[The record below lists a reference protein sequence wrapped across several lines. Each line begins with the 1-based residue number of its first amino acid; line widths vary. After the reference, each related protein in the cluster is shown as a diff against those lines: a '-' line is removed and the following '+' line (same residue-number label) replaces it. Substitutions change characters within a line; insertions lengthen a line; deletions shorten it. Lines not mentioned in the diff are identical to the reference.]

1 MAGLSFA
8 LLASLEGTSAAA
20 RDALWITDVEKA
32 GMAARTDQKNIFL
45 FFTGSD
51 WCAPCILL
59 EKEVLHTREFE
70 EFADERLV
78 LVVLD
83 FPLDEELMSPE
94 QAAHNEQ
101 WRKHFGVGGY
111 PTILLTDAS
120 LSPYALTGYR
130 SGGPGPYVEHLEA
143 LGTVPETL
151 KEIMRKADAAKS
163 LKRAVWLDTALNLEG
178 AIVDRKALEDEIVA
192 LLQSRDH
199 GQEELRSKYI
209 LESQEEEFHKELV
222 ALYEREM
229 SPADKI
235 NALGELIGKYDDIR
249 TGNAINEAANAVAR
263 LAIAEGEAEKDQAI
277 AILDRLID
285 ADGFTSHLEQNFI
298 VAKAAILAAKGDLEG
313 ATAHIDIVARMAPE
327 KESYREALMEHINR
341 TAEHFANKQLSP
353 RSKTR

>member
-1 MAGLSFA
+1 MNTSRRCRAAGLLA
-8 LLASLEGTSAAA
+8 VLLTSLAGTSIAA
-20 RDALWITDVEKA
+20 REALWTTDVEEA
-32 GMAARTDQKNIFL
+32 GTTARSDHKDIFL

-70 EFADERLV
+70 DYAEERLV

-111 PTILLTDAS
+111 PTVLMADAS
-120 LSPYALTGYR
+120 LTPYARTGYR
-130 SGGPGPYVEHLEA
+130 SGGPGPYIEHLEA
-143 LGTVPETL
+143 LGAVPEKL
-151 KEIMRKADAAKS
+151 REIMRKADAEMG
-163 LKRAVWLDTALNLEG
+163 LKRAVWLDTALDLEG

-192 LLQSRDH
+192 LLHRQEH

-209 LESQEEEFHKELV
+209 PDGQEEAFREELK

-229 SPADKI
+229 SPANKI
-235 NALGELIGKYDDIR
+235 DALGELIGNYDDLR
-249 TGNAINEAANAVAR
+249 TGNAINEAANTVAR
-263 LAIAEGEAEKDQAI
+263 LAVSAGETEKDQAI
-277 AILDRLID
+277 AILDRLIN

-298 VAKAAILAAKGDLEG
+298 VAKAAILAAKGDLES
-313 ATAHIDIVARMAPE
+313 ATAQIDIVARMAPE
-327 KESYREALMEHINR
+327 QEAYRETLMQHINR
-341 TAEHFANKQLSP
+341 TAEHFADQ
-353 RSKTR
+353 